1 MDIDIT
7 LGIIDIRIEPGPGPG
22 RAPGR
27 DPHDPQNDGSATM
40 TMTTMNMIER
50 KQGLFLSLR
59 LAGEARTLHRQLPTT
74 TRPTRNLIHWRISSA
89 LCHARLA
96 TNTTDRHFRRA
107 VEGSSGLTQVT
118 STPTLHKT
126 TIRI

>member
-7 LGIIDIRIEPGPGPG
+7 IGDIDILIEPGPGRP
-22 RAPGR
+22 PGR
-27 DPHDPQNDGSATM
+27 DPHDPQNDGSAIMTM
-40 TMTTMNMIER
+40 TMMNMIER

-59 LAGEARTLHRQLPTT
+59 LAGEARTLHRQLLAT
-74 TRPTRNLIHWRISSA
+74 TRPTRNLIRWRISSA
-89 LCHARLA
+89 LCHGRLA
-96 TNTTDRHFRRA
+96 NKTTDPHFRRA
-107 VEGSSGLTQVT
+107 VEGSTGLTQVT